1 MSRRLL
7 LLLALLLAGGGGLW
21 AWFALP
27 PRVPVAMAAAG
38 PALEAVYATGAVE
51 PVNWAR
57 VGPATR
63 ARIVAVLV
71 EEGARV
77 REGQTLAQLDDR
89 QARLLADEAEARAR
103 FAADDL
109 ARTRTLVARD
119 IAARATLE
127 RAERDARAARAA
139 ADALI
144 QRLDDYLV
152 RAPTDGVVLRRDADV
167 GEVVDTPAS
176 LFWIG
181 EPRPLRVTAEVDE
194 EDIARVEIGQP
205 VLLRADAFPGQVMT
219 AEVAQITPKGDTTR
233 KAYRVRLNLPDDTPL
248 LIGMT
253 VEANIVL
260 RRTAEAILVPPN
272 AVVLPTAG
280 RGSPAVVPGP
290 TRAATIWVVEKETAQ
305 RREVE
310 IGVQGPRATEVR
322 RGLVAGEVVILAP
335 PAGLRDGQTVRLE
348 GATGRG
354 GTGSRTAAGAPGGG

>member
-1 MSRRLL
+1 MSRRFLI
-7 LLLALLLAGGGGLW
+7 LLALGLAGAGGAW
-21 AWFALP
+21 AWFGAP
-27 PRVPVAMAAAG
+27 PRIAIAVAVTG

-63 ARIVAVLV
+63 ARITAVLV
-71 EEGARV
+71 EEGSRV
-77 REGQTLAQLDDR
+77 SAGQTMARLDER

-103 FAADDL
+103 FAAEDL

-119 IAARATLE
+119 IAARTTLE

-181 EPRPLRVTAEVDE
+181 EPQPLRVTAEVDE
-194 EDIARVEIGQP
+194 EDIARIAVGQR
-205 VLLRADAFPGQVMT
+205 VLLRADAFPGRVMT
-219 AEVAQITPKGDTTR
+219 AAVTQITPKGDTVR
-233 KAYRVRLNLPDDTPL
+233 KAYRVRLNLPADTPL

-253 VEANIVL
+253 VEANIIL
-260 RRTAEAILVPPN
+260 RETPDAVLVPPA
-272 AVVLPTAG
+272 AVVLPDRP
-280 RGSPAVVPGP
+280 RGTPAAPP
-290 TRAATIWVVEKETAQ
+290 
-305 RREVE
+305 
-310 IGVQGPRATEVR
+310 VQGPRATEVL
-322 RGLVAGEVVILAP
+322 RGLAAGDAVIVAP
-335 PAGLRDGQTVRLE
+335 PATLRHGQTVRLQAAAASAAVHIAPQAS
-348 GATGRG
+348 GDGR
-354 GTGSRTAAGAPGGG
+354 